1 MKNLLKKRVDH
12 MQHNNTRTNN
22 TNYSNIDYLLHLSC
36 GYWKSHILFT
46 AVEFDLFT
54 LINKGSLTAK
64 EISQSI
70 HTNERATEMLLNALV
85 SLELLTKEEN
95 SYKNSHASN
104 LYLIKGGSQ
113 YMGDFIHHCHN
124 MMDNWAMLRETI
136 ETGKP
141 VSIRDLPEEADL
153 HDLRDF
159 ITAMHNVASVKT
171 EDLCRKIDLK
181 KANLLLDIA
190 GGPGTYA
197 IALAKANPHL
207 HAVVFDL
214 KHVIKLTQEFITSA
228 NVGDRVT
235 TQEGNCME
243 DSFGKNACD
252 AILVSNLLHIYNP
265 ANNTMILRK
274 CWDALKDGGQ
284 VIIHE
289 FVLDETRTHPQFAAL
304 FSLNMLI
311 GTQEGAS
318 YSEAEYRTWL
328 AKSGFKDIKRIDL
341 ESNSTLII
349 GRK

>member
-1 MKNLLKKRVDH
+1 MTH
-12 MQHNNTRTNN
+12 PNN
-22 TNYSNIDYLLHLSC
+22 SGFDYLLQLSC
-36 GYWKSHILFT
+36 GYWKSHALFT
-46 AVEFDLFT
+46 AAEFDIFT
-54 LINKGSLTAK
+54 LIGEGNLTAK

-85 SLELLTKEEN
+85 SLELLIKEEGH
-95 SYKNSHASN
+95 YKNSHLSN
-104 LYLIKGGSQ
+104 LHLIKGKPH
-113 YMGDFIHHCHN
+113 YLGDFIHHFHN

-141 VSIRDLPEEADL
+141 LSLKDLPEEVDQ

-159 ITAMHNVASVKT
+159 ITAMHNIASVKA
-171 EDLCRKIDLK
+171 EELCRKIDLK
-181 KANLLLDIA
+181 SSKTLLDIA
-190 GGPGTYA
+190 GGPGTYS

-214 KHVIKLTQEFITSA
+214 GHVIKLTREFIKA
-228 NVGDRVT
+228 ADMGGRVT
-235 TQEGNCME
+235 TQAGNCLE
-243 DSFGKNACD
+243 DTFGENRYD
-252 AILVSNLLHIYNP
+252 AILASNLLHIYNP

-289 FVLDETRTHPQFAAL
+289 FVLDETRTRPQFAAL

-318 YSEAEYRTWL
+318 YTESEYRTWL
-328 AKSGFKDIKRIDL
+328 VNARFKDIKRIDL

-349 GRK
+349 GEKMI